1 MVEEAYLCYF
11 GKGDSIGLA
20 KINAPM
26 SEKEIEEFIRKN
38 IRSLDMVYSTTTLI
52 VQEGKQRIDEEIEDE
67 EDDWERCSKK
77 DFFVPDED

>member
-20 KINAPM
+20 KINAQM

-52 VQEGKQRIDEEIEDE
+52 VQEGKQLIDEEIEDE
-67 EDDWERCSKK
+67 EDDWERRSKK